1 MAPHEVREMPQPLCG
16 GQGTQKVLGIPLGP
30 MAGCGGDRGG
40 FPPKRPPQKPPL
52 SPHDHLWTSHQD
64 HRSLWGCLFLP
75 ACHHLCHGHHLR
87 LEKVVEGTLR
97 ALDCIATLVAFCF
110 PGEVLVSPTW
120 TRALPVSR
128 SDLDVLRKCVFLNVI
143 VNLSLIQFIT
153 HQKVCHIWF

>member
-1 MAPHEVREMPQPLCG
+1 MKSERCHNHSVEVR
-16 GQGTQKVLGIPLGP
+16 GP
-30 MAGCGGDRGG
+30 RRSWGSLWVPWQAVEETEVA
-40 FPPKRPPQKPPL
+40 FPQKGL
-52 SPHDHLWTSHQD
+52 HRSLLFLHHDHLWTSHQD
-64 HRSLWGCLFLP
+64 HRSPWGCLFLP
-75 ACHHLCHGHHLR
+75 ACHQGHLCHGHHLR

-110 PGEVLVSPTW
+110 PGEVLASPTW